1 MAIGIQVQRRTP
13 TLQAGKLRH
22 LVQIVLTSTAQD
34 STGGWSLS
42 QSVLY
47 ANVYASIDAM
57 SGTEQFAA
65 GQQASKVT
73 HQIVIRYIGA
83 APSWFA
89 DTLYLQSVLVVDS
102 NGNLQQAQDSN
113 NSGSTAPLWALNQG
127 QYTQDGDPSTG
138 LAWLNLGVAPTKSGI
153 ASKMQILHQ
162 GHTYQIEDVSNPDGR
177 NKMLVMQCVEINDS
191 LQEGGPVPPGI
202 GGTATVVPPNS
213 GYWGTF

>member
-162 GHTYQIEDVSNPDGR
+162 GHTYQIEDVLNPDAR

-191 LQEGGPVPPGI
+191 MQEGGSLPEGTGGGIVP
-202 GGTATVVPPNS
+202 TNAF
-213 GYWGTF
+213 YWSQF